1 MNRALILF
9 SFIPG
14 IPRLSM
20 LDSKKGFDAHPSL
33 SCQAVNNDEGVCVY
47 DIFAVYLN
55 MIQTERPCC
64 EKLLS
69 SSFGFGRNPVVVY
82 ALCK

>member
-1 MNRALILF
+1 
-9 SFIPG
+9 
-14 IPRLSM
+14 M

-55 MIQTERPCC
+55 
-64 EKLLS
+64 
-69 SSFGFGRNPVVVY
+69 
-82 ALCK
+82 